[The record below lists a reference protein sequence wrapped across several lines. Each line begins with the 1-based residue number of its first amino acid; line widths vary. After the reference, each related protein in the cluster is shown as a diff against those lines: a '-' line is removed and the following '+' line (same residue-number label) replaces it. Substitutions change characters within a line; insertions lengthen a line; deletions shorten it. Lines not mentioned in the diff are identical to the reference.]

1 MRSCDRYGRQA
12 LLLWAGRCAPVS
24 YMYMPGATAVG
35 MAYSGGIVLA
45 SERRIAYGN
54 FLVSKTTRKT
64 FQITPR
70 VGAACAGLVA
80 DMQILSL
87 QVSALAKIRRMDL
100 RRDIPPN
107 TIAKMMSNM
116 MYERRFFPL
125 LTQVIVGGVVGK
137 PVIYTLDPLG
147 SVLPDEYAAVGT
159 GAEAAL
165 GVLDPVLGGREEGA
179 SVDLS
184 RKEAVQL
191 ATRAVTAATMRDTF
205 SGDGIDVMVIDE
217 DGVAPE
223 AAPGPT
229 QAR

>member
-1 MRSCDRYGRQA
+1 M
-12 LLLWAGRCAPVS
+12 S

-35 MAYSGGIVLA
+35 MTYSDGIVLA

-107 TIAKMMSNM
+107 SIAKMMSNM

-165 GVLDPVLGGREEGA
+165 GVMDPQLGGGGSDGDGA
-179 SVDLS
+179 GPASGMS
-184 RKEAVQL
+184 RDEAVGL
-191 ATRAVTAATMRDTF
+191 AVKAVTAATMRDSF
-205 SGDGIDVMVIDE
+205 SGDGIDVMVIDK
-217 DGVAPE
+217 DGASSETAP
-223 AAPGPT
+223 A
-229 QAR
+229 